1 MSKDTWKLGI
11 IQDDWRHALGVKA
24 AEVPTALMRDRTG
37 LFLAKSQW
45 PGVSLRLCVTDIG
58 SEISNRLF
66 ILPKLSFATASPL
79 CKLSNCYCGRTLG
92 CHLSDAAQGQR
103 ALSGVTYTWG
113 LPRLFHIPFQSSM
126 LQS

>member
-11 IQDDWRHALGVKA
+11 IQDNWRHALGVKP
-24 AEVPTALMRDRTG
+24 AEVPTTLMRERTG

-58 SEISNRLF
+58 SEISNWVF

-79 CKLSNCYCGRTLG
+79 CKLRR
-92 CHLSDAAQGQR
+92 AAAAEVPSVPISATPCRDSERG
-103 ALSGVTYTWG
+103 GY
-113 LPRLFHIPFQSSM
+113 
-126 LQS
+126 